1 MYVENFTLRTSSFF
15 MKYIYHFYLQLE
27 KATELIDTALD
38 CFPGIDTG
46 SEVVAACLGLVA
58 SDLRRL
64 FDLYGSKVTWLLHEQ
79 TNGSVFQEWT
89 GTDRNRVLNSI
100 KDAYESR

>member
-1 MYVENFTLRTSSFF
+1 M
-15 MKYIYHFYLQLE
+15 QLE
-27 KATELIDTALD
+27 KATELIDTALA

-64 FDLYGSKVTWLLHEQ
+64 FDLYGSKVKSALHEPKSGGIFSEW
-79 TNGSVFQEWT
+79 NEANRNSV
-89 GTDRNRVLNSI
+89 LKSI
-100 KDAYESR
+100 KEAFESR